1 MKSLLLLAL
10 LVWSPLGLA
19 AEAPV
24 ASPPATPPGGPVTPP
39 QPGRPPA
46 ARPPAGQAKAAK
58 AAAAKAPAKA
68 KAAPK
73 APAGAARPPAPRK
86 ATAGAGPAKRSEAGQ
101 AAPTGPIAMKSRK
114 AHLKFDHAQHP
125 SLDCVRCHQGM
136 PGKIAGLPRDAPHQY
151 CVACHKAEGKGPK
164 ACKECHPR

>member
-1 MKSLLLLAL
+1 MKSLVLLAL
-10 LVWSPLGLA
+10 LVWSTPGLA
-19 AEAPV
+19 AEAPAV
-24 ASPPATPPGGPVTPP
+24 GPGAAAAPASPP
-39 QPGRPPA
+39 QP
-46 ARPPAGQAKAAK
+46 ARPPATRTLTGQPPATKAPPAKAKAK
-58 AAAAKAPAKA
+58 PAAKAPAS
-68 KAAPK
+68 
-73 APAGAARPPAPRK
+73 AARPPAPRK
-86 ATAGAGPAKRSEAGQ
+86 AAGAGPVKRSEAGE

-125 SLDCVRCHQGM
+125 SLDCVRCHQGV